1 MKCLVCGNPVPCNI
15 KGYRGASLGRPKT
28 YCSDHCANYM
38 KFFNAMQ
45 KELDLI
51 DLDDK
56 HKRKIRGEL
65 FRVANTLKLSAAA
78 HFSTKKP
85 QGEKDLKNV

>member
-1 MKCLVCGNPVPCNI
+1 MKCLVCGNLVPCNI

-38 KFFNAMQ
+38 KFFNAMN

-65 FRVANTLKLSAAA
+65 FRVANTLKLS
-78 HFSTKKP
+78 SSRTIGTKMSRD
-85 QGEKDLKNV
+85 EK

>member
-1 MKCLVCGNPVPCNI
+1 MTCLVCGHITPQVYTTTRFGNFV
-15 KGYRGASLGRPKT
+15 SGRPRT
-28 YCSDHCANYM
+28 YCSDHCRNFM
-38 KFFNAMQ
+38 KYFNAMN

-65 FRVANTLKLSAAA
+65 FRVANTLKLS
-78 HFSTKKP
+78 SSRTIGTKMSRD
-85 QGEKDLKNV
+85 EK